1 MLKNYIKIAF
11 RSLWRSR
18 AYSFI
23 NIIGLAI
30 GITGATL
37 LLTYVKDE
45 AGYDGFHSRSE
56 DMVRGI
62 LIQHSPD
69 GDRRFSATQP
79 ILARTLVDELPEVE
93 NATSLQMLGGHMDF
107 VINETRY
114 SERSY
119 SMVDEHFFEVFDF
132 ELISGDRA
140 SALSEPNSIVLSEK
154 QAIKFLGR
162 TDVVGET
169 LRMSFGG
176 EYRITGVMK
185 NMPSNSHLKLDIL
198 MTAMSGNE
206 RYTQMQTNWT
216 HFQASSYLVL
226 APNTDLKPLKE
237 KINLLFDSKVNPNL
251 AQVIDYDLQ
260 SIGDIHFD
268 SEGIEAGYETE
279 LGDRSYI
286 IIFSS
291 IALFL
296 LLIAAVN
303 YMNLATS
310 KAVFRAK
317 EVGIRKVVGAVK
329 RQLVSQFLIESILI
343 TVFALLISIGLTDIS
358 MPFFNQLTGKEFDF
372 SLSTLMDYLPMFII
386 ITLSVGILS
395 GVYPSLFMTRFKP
408 VEVLKGER
416 FSSGSFSLRK
426 ALVVFQ
432 FVMSIVLIITTLVVQ
447 NQMSFIGNKDLG
459 FDQQNLVVIDINNG
473 RVRRDFKAIRSEY
486 EKITG
491 VESVG
496 VSSRVPGE
504 WKGINEVGVYLT
516 DNEGNVR
523 DSTNTYFMGFDEG
536 MIETFDFSITQG
548 EYFSGNDQSD
558 SLKVLI
564 NQTAAEA
571 FGLENPIGQTI
582 RILSRG
588 NRMSVQVIGVLEDFN
603 FKSLHSKVEPIIIG
617 SWNNPSASIDY
628 FTLKFTGNPSTIVA
642 EATKVH
648 EQFDQSTAMEYH
660 FLDSQLEVFYEKE
673 KRANAIFKAGA
684 GLSIFV
690 ACLGLFGLASFTVQK
705 RVKEMGIRK
714 VLGASQWNLFYLLS
728 SSFAKQVIIAFLIAS
743 PIAFYIL
750 RDWLSQFEYRTSIGV
765 GVFIISGLSA
775 IAIALITVSYRSLK
789 AANSNPV
796 DSLRTE

>member
-18 AYSFI
+18 AYSLI
-23 NIIGLAI
+23 NIFGLAI

-45 AGYDGFHSRSE
+45 ASYDSFHARSE

-62 LIQHSPD
+62 LIQHDPG
-69 GDRRFSATQP
+69 GDRRFSANQP
-79 ILARTLVDELPEVE
+79 ILAKTLIEEFPEVE
-93 NATSLQMLGGHMDF
+93 NATTLQMLGGHMDF
-107 VINETRY
+107 VINDTRY

-119 SMVDEHFFEVFDF
+119 AMVDERFFEVFDY
-132 ELISGDRA
+132 ELLFGNRA
-140 SALSEPNSIVLSEK
+140 TAFDEPNSIVLSEK
-154 QAIKFLGR
+154 QAMKFFGK
-162 TDVVGET
+162 TQVVGEI
-169 LRMSFGG
+169 LKLSFGSD
-176 EYRITGVMK
+176 YQVTGVIK
-185 NMPSNSHLKLDIL
+185 NMPGNSHLKLDIL
-198 MTAMSGNE
+198 MTAMSGNDQ
-206 RYTQMQTNWT
+206 YVQQQSSWT
-216 HFQASSYLVL
+216 HFQASAYYVL
-226 APNTDLKPLKE
+226 SPNTDLKSLKA
-237 KINLLFDSKVNPNL
+237 KINTLFDGKVPANL
-251 AQVIDYDLQ
+251 AEVIDFDLQ
-260 SIGDIHFD
+260 EIGDIHFE
-268 SEGIEAGYETE
+268 SEAIEAGFESE
-279 LGDRSYI
+279 IGDKSYI
-286 IIFSS
+286 LIFGS
-291 IALFL
+291 IAVFL

-329 RQLVSQFLIESILI
+329 GQLVSQFLMESILI
-343 TVFALLISIGLTDIS
+343 TLIALLISIGLTDIT

-372 SLSTLMDYLPMFII
+372 SLTTLMDYLPLFLI
-386 ITLSVGILS
+386 ITISVGALS
-395 GVYPSLFMTRFKP
+395 GIYPSLFMTRFKP
-408 VEVLKGER
+408 VDVLKGEK
-416 FSSGSFSLRK
+416 FSTGSFSLRK

-447 NQMSFIGNKDLG
+447 NQMSFIGDKDLG
-459 FDQQNLVVIDINNG
+459 FDQSNLVVIDINNG
-473 RVRRDFKAIRSEY
+473 RVRRDFKAIRTEY

-491 VESVG
+491 VESVS

-504 WKGINEVGVYLT
+504 WKGINEVGAYIT

-523 DSTNTYFMGFDEG
+523 DSVTTYFMGFDER
-536 MIETFDFSITQG
+536 MIETFDFNVAQG

-564 NQTAAEA
+564 NETAIESL
-571 FGLENPIGQTI
+571 GLTDPIGQTV
-582 RILSRG
+582 RIFSRG
-588 NRMSVQVIGVLEDFN
+588 RQLSVQVIGVLEDFN
-603 FKSLHSKVEPIIIG
+603 FKSLHSKVEPIMIG
-617 SWNNPSASIDY
+617 AWNNPAASIDY
-628 FTLKFTGNPSTIVA
+628 FTLKFTGNPSEIVA
-642 EATKVH
+642 AATKVH

-673 KRANAIFKAGA
+673 ARANAIFKAGA

-728 SSFAKQVIIAFLIAS
+728 SSFAKQVIVAFLIAS

-750 RDWLSQFEYRTSIGV
+750 RDWLSQFEYRTSIGI
-765 GVFIISGLSA
+765 GVFAIAGLSA
-775 IAIALITVSYRSLK
+775 IVIALMTVSYRSLK

-796 DSLRTE
+796 DSLRSE

>member
-11 RSLWRSR
+11 RSLRRNSGY
-18 AYSFI
+18 AMI

-45 AGYDGFHSRSE
+45 ATYDQFHSRSK
-56 DMVRGI
+56 DMYRGI
-62 LIQHSPD
+62 LTEHDVD
-69 GDRRFSATQP
+69 GDRVYSANQP
-79 ILARTLVDELPEVE
+79 ILAKTVVEELPEVE
-93 NATSLQMLGGHMDF
+93 SATVLQVTGGHMDF
-107 VINETRY
+107 VIDGNRF

-119 SMVDEHFFEVFDF
+119 ALVDKYFFEVFDF
-132 ELISGDRA
+132 EFIYGNRA
-140 SALSEPNSIVLSEK
+140 NALEGPNSIVLSER
-154 QAIKFLGR
+154 QAMKFFGK
-162 TDVVGET
+162 TDVVGKPLEH
-169 LRMSFGG
+169 SFGG
-176 EYRITGVMK
+176 EYKVTGVIK
-185 NMPSNSHLKLDIL
+185 NMPGNSHLKLDIL
-198 MTAMSGNE
+198 ATPMSGND
-206 RYTQMQTNWT
+206 RFTQMQSDWM
-216 HFQASSYLVL
+216 HFQASVYYVL
-226 APNTDLKPLKE
+226 APKTDQEFVTKRINEVFE
-237 KINLLFDSKVNPNL
+237 KNVPANI
-251 AQVIDYDLQ
+251 AEVIDFDLQ
-260 SIGDIHFD
+260 KLTDIHFE
-268 SEGIEAGYETE
+268 SEEIANGFESE

-329 RQLVSQFLIESILI
+329 GQLVSQFLIESILI

-358 MPFFNQLTGKEFDF
+358 MPFFNQLTGKAYDF
-372 SLSTLMDYLPMFII
+372 SLSTLMDYLPMFLII
-386 ITLSVGILS
+386 AVSVGILS
-395 GVYPSLFMTRFKP
+395 GIYPSFFMTHFKP
-408 VEVLKGER
+408 VEVLKGEKL
-416 FSSGSFSLRK
+416 SSGSFSIRK
-426 ALVVFQ
+426 TLVVFQ

-459 FDQQNLVVIDINNG
+459 FDQSNLIVIDINNSG
-473 RVRRDFKAIRSEY
+473 VRRNFKAIRTEY
-486 EKITG
+486 AKITG

-516 DNEGNVR
+516 DAEGNVR
-523 DSTNTYFMGFDEG
+523 DSVNSYFMGFDEG
-536 MIETFDFSITQG
+536 MVETFDFRIAEG
-548 EYFSGNDQSD
+548 DYFSGNAQSD
-558 SLKVLI
+558 SLKVLV
-564 NQTAAEA
+564 NQTAIDAL
-571 FGLENPIGQTI
+571 GLENPIGRTVQ
-582 RILSRG
+582 LLGRG
-588 NRMSVQVIGVLEDFN
+588 RRLSVQVIGVIEDFN
-603 FKSLHSKVEPIIIG
+603 FKSLHAKIEPIIIG

-628 FTLKFTGNPSTIVA
+628 FTLKFNGNPSEIVA
-642 EATKVH
+642 KAKKIH

-660 FLDSQLEVFYEKE
+660 FLDSQLDVFYEKE
-673 KRANAIFKAGA
+673 EQANSIFKAGA

-728 SSFAKQVIIAFLIAS
+728 LSFAKQVMIAFLIAS

-750 RDWLSQFEYRTSIGV
+750 RDWLSQFEYRTNIGV
-765 GVFIISGLSA
+765 GVFLVAGLMA
-775 IAIALITVSYRSLK
+775 ILIALVTVSYRSLK

-796 DSLRTE
+796 DSLRSE